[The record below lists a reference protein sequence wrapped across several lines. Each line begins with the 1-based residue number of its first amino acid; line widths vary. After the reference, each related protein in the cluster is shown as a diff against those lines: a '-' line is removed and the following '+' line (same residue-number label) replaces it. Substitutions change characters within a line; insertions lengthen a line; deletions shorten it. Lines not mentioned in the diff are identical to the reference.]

1 MPSNIHKD
9 VDPVGGKKHH
19 KFHEIESVSLGLLDR
34 DTQLNGQTTIRHVTV
49 KEAVEKGIV
58 DNETLGYFLARISLF
73 LEKIGIDMTK
83 LRFRQHMVGCHPSPK
98 FENTN

>member
-1 MPSNIHKD
+1 
-9 VDPVGGKKHH
+9 
-19 KFHEIESVSLGLLDR
+19 
-34 DTQLNGQTTIRHVTV
+34 VTV